1 MFTPGAVPQL
11 VFSFVCAATLFGQQT
26 PSPAT
31 ASVVQE
37 FPVVLEHSVVAG
49 KTPLGTKLQA
59 KLDVPTLINGM
70 VLPRNAVFSGEV
82 IESAA
87 KTPTTPSRLAI
98 RMDSVQW
105 KNGSIPVKVY
115 MTAWYY
121 PTVDEAGQN
130 LQYGPPQDPRRTW
143 NGMGQY
149 PDPNSPAY
157 KPFPGTDSDK
167 GSSVPNATSS
177 TTSNHRILMKD
188 VNSERDNQ
196 GGMTLISRHSNIK
209 LDRLTTYVLATGDL
223 LPAPA
228 K

>member
-1 MFTPGAVPQL
+1 
-11 VFSFVCAATLFGQQT
+11 VFSLACFATSLGQQT

-31 ASVVQE
+31 PPVAQE

-49 KTPLGTKLQA
+49 KTPVGTKVQA
-59 KLDVPTLINGM
+59 KLEVPTLVNGT
-70 VLPRNAVFSGEV
+70 VLPRNAIFSGEV
-82 IESAA
+82 IESDA

-98 RMDSVQW
+98 RMDSVHW
-105 KNGSIPVKVY
+105 KNGSAPVKVY

-121 PTVDEAGQN
+121 PTVDEAGQD
-130 LQYGPPQDPRRTW
+130 LQYGPAKDPRRTW
-143 NGMGQY
+143 NGIGPY

-177 TTSNHRILMKD
+177 TTSSHRVLMKD
-188 VNSERDNQ
+188 VDSERDNE
-196 GGMTLISRHSNIK
+196 GAIALVSRRSNIK
-209 LDRLTTYVLATGDL
+209 LDRLTTYVLADGDL
-223 LPAPA
+223 LPAPV

>member
-1 MFTPGAVPQL
+1 MLARIAVRYL
-11 VFSFVCAATLFGQQT
+11 GFCVFFSATLLAQLKSAALAAF
-26 PSPAT
+26 T
-31 ASVVQE
+31 AEE
-37 FPVVLEHSVVAG
+37 FPIALQQSVTAG
-49 KTPLGTKLQA
+49 KTPVGTKVQA
-59 KLDVPTLINGM
+59 KLEVPTLVNGT

-105 KNGSIPVKVY
+105 KNGSAPLKVY

-143 NGMGQY
+143 NGIGPY

-177 TTSNHRILMKD
+177 TTSNHRVLMKN
-188 VNSERDNQ
+188 VQSERDNE
-196 GGMTLISRHSNIK
+196 GAIALVSSHSNIK
-209 LDRLTTYVLATGDL
+209 LDKLTTYVLASGDL
-223 LPAPA
+223 LPASA